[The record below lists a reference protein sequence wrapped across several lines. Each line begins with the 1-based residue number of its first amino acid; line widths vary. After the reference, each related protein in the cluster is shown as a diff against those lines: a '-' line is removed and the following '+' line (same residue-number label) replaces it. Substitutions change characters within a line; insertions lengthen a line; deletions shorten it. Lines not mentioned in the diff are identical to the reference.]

1 MDSYLLNG
9 VAIALFL
16 DTRRE
21 KKSGKFPVKVRVT
34 YHRKRKYYPTGK
46 ELTPQEWEKM
56 SNPRGAQLVAVKEDL
71 QIAFDKIKR
80 IVRMLEEEDT
90 FSFEALSLY
99 LGKGEGKSLNEAFRG
114 KIQAQVESGSAGTAI
129 VYECAL
135 KHLETFAGPH
145 LPFEAVTVEWLHQYE
160 WSMLKEGKSYTT
172 ISMYI
177 RCIRTLFNEALA
189 SKSIKKSLYPFG
201 KHLYEIPQGK
211 GRKLALGLPEIQK
224 ITTYTDGLESTE
236 RYRDFWFFS
245 YLCNGININ
254 DMMKLKYANI
264 VGDEIRFYRSK
275 TLHTSTE
282 KQEIVAFLCPEMR
295 QIIARWGNPSRKASH
310 YIFPCLSGEEDPI
323 EQRRKIQI
331 LIRQINLRLKVIA
344 NKLGLPP
351 LSTYTARHSFAT
363 VLKRSGANIAY
374 ISESLGHA
382 DLKTTEHYLD
392 SFEKEDRLKAA
403 SLLTDFHSGAS
414 SRPD

>member
-9 VAIALFL
+9 VAVALFL

-34 YHRKRKYYPTGK
+34 YQRKRKYYPTGK
-46 ELTPQEWEKM
+46 ELSPEEWEKI
-56 SNPRGAQLVAVKEDL
+56 SNPRGARLVAIKEDL
-71 QIAFDKIKR
+71 QISFDKIKR

-90 FSFEALSLY
+90 FTFESLSFY
-99 LGKGEGKSLNEAFRG
+99 FGKGACVTLNQAFG
-114 KIQAQVESGSAGTAI
+114 EKIQIQREAGAAGTAI

-135 KHLETFAGPH
+135 KHLETFAGDN
-145 LPFEAVTVEWLHQYE
+145 LPFHAVTVNWLQQYE
-160 WSMLKEGKSYTT
+160 YSMLNEGKSYTT

-177 RCIRTLFNEALA
+177 RCIRSLFNDALRA
-189 SKSIKKSLYPFG
+189 KTIKRNQYPFG
-201 KHLYEIPQGK
+201 KHLYEIPQGE
-211 GRKLALGLPEIQK
+211 GRKLALTLQDIRK
-224 ITTYTDGLESTE
+224 IITYTDGKESTE

-264 VGDEIRFYRSK
+264 VGDEIRFFRSK
-275 TLHTSTE
+275 TLHTSKE
-282 KQEIVAFLCPEMR
+282 KRE
-295 QIIARWGNPSRKASH
+295 IIAVLTPDMQRIIDRWGNSPRKPNQ
-310 YIFPCLSGEEDPI
+310 YIFPCLSGDEDPI

-331 LIRQINLRLKVIA
+331 LIRQINLRLKIIA
-344 NKLGLPP
+344 DKLNLPS

-382 DLKTTEHYLD
+382 NLKTTEHYLD
-392 SFEKEDRLKAA
+392 SFEREDRLKAA
-403 SLLTDFHSGAS
+403 SLLTNF
-414 SRPD
+414 